1 MTQLALSNDDSGG
14 IVPNEIWKA
23 VGSYGFT
30 TVAAALLMYYV
41 AFYVVEPMRQDQQE
55 FMRSVIETNKAHA
68 AALTKQTDI
77 QQQQA
82 TALTKQT
89 EIQQQ
94 QAGTLSSIV
103 PLLQQIR
110 DDQRRGAW
118 KDH

>member
-14 IVPNEIWKA
+14 IVPNDVWKA
-23 VGSYGFT
+23 IGSYGFT
-30 TVAAALLMYYV
+30 TVAASVLMYYV
-41 AFYVVEPMRQDQQE
+41 AFYVIEPMRKDQQD
-55 FMRSVIETNKAHA
+55 FMRSVIETNKTQVETNKAHA
-68 AALTKQTDI
+68 DVAM
-77 QQQQA
+77 
-82 TALTKQT
+82 KQT

-94 QAGTLSSIV
+94 QAAALSSLV